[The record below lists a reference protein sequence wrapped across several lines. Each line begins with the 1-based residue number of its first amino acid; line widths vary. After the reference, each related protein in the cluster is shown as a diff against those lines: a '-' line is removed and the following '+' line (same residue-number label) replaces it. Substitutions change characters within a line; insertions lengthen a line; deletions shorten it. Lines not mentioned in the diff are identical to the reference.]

1 MALSRR
7 VRSTRLLVITL
18 VLASLVTI
26 TLDYRG
32 GQSGPLELAGRGALN
47 VIGPMQQAVA
57 RVVHPIGAFFSGLAH
72 IASLESENHHLQDEV
87 QGLRNEAVRGRL
99 AESQN
104 KELRDLM
111 RIQGQLGLRGINATV
126 IGQSPS
132 NFEWS
137 IVIDVGSAQG
147 VKADEPVVSADG
159 LVGHISEVG
168 LHWSKVTLII
178 DPSSSVAGRLAG
190 SGDTGLVL
198 GNRTKDMIMTMVSP
212 GADVGPA
219 EAVVTAG
226 YRGGLYPGGI
236 LIGVVS
242 HVAPAQGALSKVVSV
257 QPVVDFSSLEFVTVV
272 TGTKPISNPSATP
285 SPGASSSPSPK
296 ASSGG

>member
-32 GQSGPLELAGRGALN
+32 GQSGPLALAGKGALN

-72 IASLESENHHLQDEV
+72 IASLESENHRLKDEV

-99 AESQN
+99 AASQN

-111 RIQGQLGLRGINATV
+111 KIQGQLGLRGINATV

-137 IVIDVGSAQG
+137 ITIDVGSAQG
-147 VKADEPVVSADG
+147 VKADEAVVSADG
-159 LVGHISEVG
+159 LVGHVSEVG
-168 LHWSKVTLII
+168 LRWSKVTLII
-178 DPSSSVAGRLAG
+178 DPSSSVAGRLAS
-190 SGDTGLVL
+190 SGGTGLVL
-198 GNRTKDMIMTMVSP
+198 GNRNKDMVMTMVAP
-212 GADVGPA
+212 GADVSPA

-226 YRGGLYPGGI
+226 YQRGLYPGGI
-236 LIGVVS
+236 LIGIVA
-242 HVAPAQGALSKVVSV
+242 HVAPAQGALSKIISV

-272 TGTKPISNPSATP
+272 TGTKPISNPPGGP
-285 SPGASSSPSPK
+285 SPGASASPSAK

>member
-72 IASLESENHHLQDEV
+72 IASLESENHRLKDEV

-99 AESQN
+99 ATSQN

-111 RIQGQLGLRGINATV
+111 KIQGQLGLKWINATV

-137 IVIDVGSAQG
+137 ITIDAGSGQG
-147 VKADEPVVSADG
+147 VKANEAVVSAD
-159 LVGHISEVG
+159 
-168 LHWSKVTLII
+168 
-178 DPSSSVAGRLAG
+178 
-190 SGDTGLVL
+190 
-198 GNRTKDMIMTMVSP
+198 
-212 GADVGPA
+212 
-219 EAVVTAG
+219 
-226 YRGGLYPGGI
+226 
-236 LIGVVS
+236 
-242 HVAPAQGALSKVVSV
+242 
-257 QPVVDFSSLEFVTVV
+257 
-272 TGTKPISNPSATP
+272 
-285 SPGASSSPSPK
+285 
-296 ASSGG
+296 

>member
-32 GQSGPLELAGRGALN
+32 GQSGPLEAAGKGALN

-72 IASLESENHHLQDEV
+72 IASLESENHRLQNEV

-104 KELRDLM
+104 KELRDLLK
-111 RIQGQLGLRGINATV
+111 IQGQLGLKGINATV

-137 IVIDVGSAQG
+137 ITIDAGSAQG
-147 VKADEPVVSADG
+147 VKVSEPVVSADG
-159 LVGHISEVG
+159 LVGHVTEVG

-178 DPSSSVAGRLAG
+178 DPSSSVAGRLAS
-190 SGDTGLVL
+190 SGDTGLVV
-198 GNRTKDMIMTMVSP
+198 GNRNKDMIMTMVGP
-212 GADVGPA
+212 GANVSPA

-226 YRGGLYPGGI
+226 YQGGLYPGGI
-236 LIGVVS
+236 LIGVVA
-242 HVAPAQGALSKVVSV
+242 HVAPAQGALSKIISV

-272 TGTKPISNPSATP
+272 TGTKPISNPSSGP
-285 SPGASSSPSPK
+285 SPGASSSPSSK

>member
-72 IASLESENHHLQDEV
+72 IASLESENHRLNDEV
-87 QGLRNEAVRGRL
+87 QSLRNEAVRGRL
-99 AESQN
+99 AASQN

-111 RIQGQLGLRGINATV
+111 KIQGQLGLKGINATV

-137 IVIDVGSAQG
+137 ITIDAGSGQG
-147 VKADEPVVSADG
+147 VKANEAVVSADG
-159 LVGHISEVG
+159 LVGHVSQVG

-198 GNRTKDMIMTMVSP
+198 GNRNKDMIMTMVAP
-212 GADVGPA
+212 GADVAAA

-226 YRGGLYPGGI
+226 YQGGLYPGGI
-236 LIGVVS
+236 LIGVVA
-242 HVAPAQGALSKVVSV
+242 HVAPAQGALSKAIAI

-272 TGTKPISNPSATP
+272 TGTKPISNPPHSP
-285 SPGASSSPSPK
+285 SPGASGGASAK